1 MEKNEF
7 IVKNT
12 ILKEDNKLRT
22 NQEFR
27 VKEEREKYVD
37 I

>member
-12 ILKEDNKLRT
+12 ILKEDHKLRT
-22 NQEFR
+22 NQEFG